1 MSRTTWSGPIYSGA
15 GFVQGTDSIGQTITS
30 ATATIPAP
38 LVPPTWGGT
47 SDGTEQYNGYL
58 TLMSRA
64 AGITIT
70 LPAASGSQ
78 AVYRF
83 LVITSLSSNSHIIKV
98 ANSTDIMVGTMAVAA
113 TTGTAFSTLAA
124 SDTITMNATTQG
136 GLAGS
141 YVEVQDVRT
150 GFWIVRGCLVGSG
163 TAATPFSATV

>member
-1 MSRTTWSGPIYSGA
+1 MSRSAFSGPVYSGA
-15 GFVQGTDSIGQTITS
+15 GFVSGTDSVGQTITS
-30 ATATIPAP
+30 STLTVPAAI
-38 LVPPTWGGT
+38 VPASLGGIV
-47 SDGTEQYNGYL
+47 DGTELYNGYL

-98 ANSTDIMVGTMAVAA
+98 ANSTDVFIGSCAVSG
-113 TTGTAFSTLAA
+113 TTGTTFSTLAT

-163 TAATPFSATV
+163 TAATPFSAAV